1 MLPELSEANKLSP
14 LNAGIKFPKLFSPLN
29 LISQFRFASNL
40 FVIVFKGLGSSKS
53 ISSLSQNFNDSSEEH
68 EARNITEKI
77 VISWFLKESFAE
89 VFI

>member
-1 MLPELSEANKLSP
+1 
-14 LNAGIKFPKLFSPLN
+14 
-29 LISQFRFASNL
+29 
-40 FVIVFKGLGSSKS
+40 VFKGLGSSKS

-68 EARNITEKI
+68 EARNINEKI